1 MYPVIVVISI
11 GKLYDV
17 LRTSMIQ
24 SLTLQLFSL
33 QTTSG
38 CQIKVMFA
46 LLLAVETACMDP
58 RKQMGPCSIGT
69 QRKPKKIATIVEGTF
84 TQIKVS
90 VYKGLQFCKLYGIR
104 S

>member
-17 LRTSMIQ
+17 LRTSIVQ
-24 SLTLQLFSL
+24 SLSLQLFSL

-46 LLLAVETACMDP
+46 LLLAAETACMDP

-69 QRKPKKIATIVEGTF
+69 QGNQR
-84 TQIKVS
+84 
-90 VYKGLQFCKLYGIR
+90 R
-104 S
+104 